1 MKFTNTQEDGYAIKK
16 KLEAEVVTRKGHDFV
31 IFRHLGKIILSFG
44 IRRGSKEL
52 PHPHI
57 NKQMFLSPKD
67 CRLFRECHITVPQ
80 YIEILKAKGK
90 IE

>member
-16 KLEAEVVTRKGHDFV
+16 KLDAEVVSKKEHDFV
-31 IFRHLGKIILSFG
+31 IFRHLGKIVISFG

-57 NKQMFLSPKD
+57 CKQMFLSPKD
-67 CRLFRECHITVPQ
+67 CRLFRECHISVLE
-80 YIEILKAKGK
+80 YIEILRAKGK
-90 IE
+90 I